1 MEKEIFK
8 VLLVDD
14 EPEINELLSY
24 NFRKRGFEVQTAGNG
39 YTGFAALETFT
50 PDVIILDIMMPYVN
64 GINMCREIKSN
75 ERYKDI
81 PILFLSA
88 TSNEEIINKAMD
100 AGGTRFLSKPIH
112 MGLLIDIVTQMKH
125 QSDGTSRD
133 SV

>member
-8 VLLVDD
+8 VLIVDD

-39 YTGFAALETFT
+39 HTGFAALETFT

-64 GINMCREIKSN
+64 GINMCRELKSN
-75 ERYKDI
+75 ERFRNI

-88 TSNEEIINKAMD
+88 TSNEELINRAMN
-100 AGGTRFLSKPIH
+100 AGGNRFLSKPIQ
-112 MGLLIDIVTQMKH
+112 MGLLIDIVTKMKL
-125 QSDGTSRD
+125 QAG